1 MVFEEDGVRFQYPDN
16 WKLTREEA
24 DNGWTVSVQS
34 PDTAF
39 FLMAFDKSMPEVGE
53 VADTVLEALRADYP
67 DLEAEDALESI
78 ANQPALGHDITFF
91 SLDLT
96 NTCRAQLLQR
106 SRHRAVDVASERPG
120 IRRRGAD
127 LQGDPRVG
135 AAGRMIHFTLNNIGV
150 RSPGV

>member
-39 FLMAFDKSMPEVGE
+39 FLVAFDKTMPEVGE
-53 VADTVLEALRADYP
+53 VAETVLETLRADYP
-67 DLEAEDALESI
+67 GLEAEDALESV
-78 ANQPALGHDITFF
+78 AMQPALGHDITFF

-96 NTCRAQLLQR
+96 NTCRTRCFYSDAGTILLMWQANDLEFD
-106 SRHRAVDVASERPG
+106 AVEPIFKAICASLRLEE
-120 IRRRGAD
+120 
-127 LQGDPRVG
+127 
-135 AAGRMIHFTLNNIGV
+135 
-150 RSPGV
+150 